1 MSHTQHAKKVV
12 SDSLEL
18 EDFAIGLASSVVN
31 LLEGQMK
38 SWENWNYKSTVRQ
51 IVIVIIT
58 YN

>member
-1 MSHTQHAKKVV
+1 M

-31 LLEGQMK
+31 LLEGQVK
-38 SWENWNYKSTVRQ
+38 SWENWNYMSTVRQ